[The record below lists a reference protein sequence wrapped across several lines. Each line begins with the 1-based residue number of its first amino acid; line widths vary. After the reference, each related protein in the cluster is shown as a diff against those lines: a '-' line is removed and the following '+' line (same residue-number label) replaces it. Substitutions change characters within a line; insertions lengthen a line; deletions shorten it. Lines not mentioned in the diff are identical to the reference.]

1 MWHAQ
6 VIVMTEFGN
15 FSGRKLI
22 VDDEKFKT
30 LCDLSK
36 EFYGSG
42 FELTLEDGS
51 FVVIAPQIVSRSI
64 LKIEKHKIEED
75 VEE

>member
-1 MWHAQ
+1 MWEAQ
-6 VIVMTEFGN
+6 VVVMTEFGN

-22 VDDEKFKT
+22 VDDEKFQK

-51 FVVIAPQIVSRSI
+51 FIVIAPQIVNRSV
-64 LKIEKHKIEED
+64 LKIEKRKIEEN

>member
-1 MWHAQ
+1 MWEAQ

-15 FSGRKLI
+15 FSGRRLI
-22 VDDEKFKT
+22 VDDEKFQT

-51 FVVIAPQIVSRSI
+51 FIVIAPQIVSRSV
-64 LKIEKHKIEED
+64 LKIEKRKIEED

>member
-1 MWHAQ
+1 MWQAQ

-30 LCDLSK
+30 LCDLSPCLLVFHFQLQTISPF
-36 EFYGSG
+36 ESFIIASELQGS
-42 FELTLEDGS
+42 
-51 FVVIAPQIVSRSI
+51 Q
-64 LKIEKHKIEED
+64 
-75 VEE
+75 

>member
-1 MWHAQ
+1 MWETQ

-15 FSGRKLI
+15 FAGRKLI
-22 VDDEKFKT
+22 VDDEKFSK
-30 LCDLSK
+30 LCELSK

-51 FVVIAPQIVSRSI
+51 FIVIAPQIVSKSI
-64 LKIEKHKIEED
+64 LKIEKRKIEED

>member
-1 MWHAQ
+1 MWQAQ
-6 VIVMTEFGN
+6 VIVMTEYGN
-15 FSGRKLI
+15 FCGRKLI
-22 VDDEKFKT
+22 VDDEKFHK
-30 LCDLSK
+30 LCELSK

-51 FVVIAPQIVSRSI
+51 FVVIAPQIVSRSV